1 MADSGVYDRWYRTI
15 DGRRVPAAAH
25 GQGKRWQARWRDEHG
40 RQRKQNYDRRADADR
55 ALNTVKVDLAR
66 GSYVDPRGGRI
77 TFRTYAEQWRG
88 AQVHRAT
95 TVAQVETHL
104 RRHAYPTF
112 GDRPLGAVRPS
123 EVQAWV
129 RRLEQDLAPSTIGV
143 VYSFVAAIF
152 RAAVRDRLIVA
163 TPCVD
168 VRLPKPEPKRVDP
181 LATERVEALI
191 AAMPERNRALVVLAA
206 GTGLRQGEA
215 FGVELEAIDF
225 LRRSLEVRQQLVV
238 MPGSP
243 PYLAPPKTPSSYR
256 TVPLPRVVIEAL
268 AAHLATF
275 PASAVEVLDATVKP
289 KPKRRPAAL
298 VFTDDAGRPL
308 RRTRFSVVWR
318 PAAATAGLGNGVTF
332 HDLRHYYASLLIRHG
347 ESVKAVQRRLG
358 HKSAVETLDT
368 YSHLW
373 PDSEDRTREAVDA
386 VLGRAAA
393 ANREAAQ

>member
-1 MADSGVYDRWYRTI
+1 MADSGVYDHWYRTV
-15 DGRRVPAAAH
+15 DGRRVPSAAH
-25 GQGKRWQARWRDEHG
+25 GQGKRWQARWRDEAG

-112 GDRPLGAVRPS
+112 GDRALGSIRPS

-129 RRLEQDLAPSTIGV
+129 RQLEQDLAPSTIGV

-191 AAMPERNRALVVLAA
+191 AAMPERYRALVILAA
-206 GTGLRQGEA
+206 GTGLRQGECL
-215 FGVELEAIDF
+215 GLEGAAVDF
-225 LRRSLEVRQQLVV
+225 LRRTLRVDRQLVT
-238 MPGSP
+238 MPGKP

-256 TVPLPRVVIEAL
+256 TVPLPQVVIDAL
-268 AAHLATF
+268 AAHLAAFEMVT
-275 PASAVEVLDATVKP
+275 VEILDAAHKP
-289 KPKRRPAAL
+289 EPKSRQAAL
-298 VFTDDAGRPL
+298 MFTTPAGLPV
-308 RRTRFSVVWR
+308 RRTRFSPIWR
-318 PAAATAGLGNGVTF
+318 PAAAAAGLGDGVTF

-393 ANREAAQ
+393 ANKEAAR